1 MKNFAQKLLVL
12 VMVVG
17 LISLALP
24 HNAQAAAPAKVVIGD
39 TYTLEDGERLDED
52 LVILGGMV
60 SLEEGSVVNGDV
72 TVIGGTLEVAGT
84 IMGDITA
91 TGGYAHLAE
100 TAVVT
105 GDISTAGA
113 ALNRDEGATIEG
125 EVRSEYT
132 NPFITI
138 PGGVPVPSI
147 ETHTHPVLA
156 LLYFFAR
163 VVLWSLLAMLLA
175 MFVAEP
181 LHRTSEA
188 ALTEPLIAGGL
199 GLLTVVVMPLVLV
212 AVGLTILL
220 LPVSLVGF
228 LLLALAWAFGLI
240 AFGTELG
247 RRFFAIFHKDWHPAL
262 AAGAGTF
269 LLILALNG
277 LDAAIPCLG
286 WMPKALV
293 GLLGLG
299 GVMLT
304 RFGAETY
311 NPRTGL
317 RAYAVNPA
325 VPAAPPDEPPAAE

>member
-1 MKNFAQKLLVL
+1 MKKIAQKLLVL
-12 VMVVG
+12 LMLVG
-17 LISLALP
+17 LVSLALP
-24 HNAQAAAPAKVVIGD
+24 HTALAATPSKVVIGD
-39 TYTLEDGERLDED
+39 TYTLEDGEILDED

-60 SLEEGSVVNGDV
+60 SLEEGSVVNGNV
-72 TVIGGTLEVAGT
+72 TIIGGTLEVAGT
-84 IMGDITA
+84 VAGDITA

-113 ALNRDEGATIEG
+113 ALNRDEGAAVEG

-156 LLYFFAR
+156 VLYFFAR

-181 LHRTSEA
+181 LRRTSEA
-188 ALTEPLIAGGL
+188 ALSEPLIAGGL
-199 GLLTVVVMPLVLV
+199 GLLTVVVAPLVLV
-212 AVGLTILL
+212 AIGLTILL
-220 LPVSLVGF
+220 LPVSLVGI
-228 LLLALAWAFGLI
+228 LLLSLAWAFGLI

-247 RRFFAIFHKDWHPAL
+247 KRFFAIFHKDWHPAL

-286 WMPKALV
+286 WVPKALV

-299 GVMLT
+299 GVLLT
-304 RFGAETY
+304 RFGIESY
-311 NPRTGL
+311 DPRAGL
-317 RAYAVNPA
+317 HAYAVTPA
-325 VPAAPPDEPPAAE
+325 QPATPAEPPAAE